1 MPWDWWWGWHWAMM
15 GTMGLFWIV
24 LIVALVLLIVWLVRQ
39 VSRPGGTP
47 AADEP
52 LAILKRRYA
61 RGELSR
67 EEFERM
73 RQELA

>member
-1 MPWDWWWGWHWAMM
+1 MLLGMLWFAVVWGAIFYAV
-15 GTMGLFWIV
+15 FW
-24 LIVALVLLIVWLVRQ
+24 VAG
-39 VSRPGGTP
+39 RPRSMRHEGGGTESP
-47 AADEP
+47 ID
-52 LAILKRRYA
+52 ILKQRYA